1 METFENRLKRFTV
14 QSEREIPLTLLNS
27 IDNYFLPEIRTA
39 REGGFYYLLWLGI
52 HAIIQTI
59 SEMIF
64 SKTSLEGTRFYLEK
78 FVDGPTTDTKFSL
91 IAEQVHELR
100 NIIAHR
106 WLSSLSHFLV
116 IDNRI
121 QEGWRQNGMEITI
134 NPTIFVDQFLS
145 GFGADGRIWGWQEHV
160 SKMDLTIR
168 KYNYIKRWLALD
180 KENQISVAIR
190 KLADCKTLQEVR
202 GQEPAIKK
210 LIFREYKLT

>member
-1 METFENRLKRFTV
+1 METFEDRLKRFTV

-27 IDNYFLPEIRTA
+27 INNNFLPEIRTA
-39 REGGFYYLLWLGI
+39 REHGFYYLPWLGI

-64 SKTSLEGTRFYLEK
+64 GKTGLEGTRFYLEK

-91 IAEQVHELR
+91 IAEYVHELR

-106 WLSSLSHFLV
+106 WFSSLSHFLV
-116 IDNRI
+116 IDDRI
-121 QEGWRQNGMEITI
+121 QEGWRQNGREITI
-134 NPTIFVDQFLS
+134 NPTQFVDQFLG
-145 GFGADGRIWGWQEHV
+145 GFGADDGIWGWQEHV
-160 SKMDLTIR
+160 SEMELTIG

-180 KENQISVAIR
+180 KENHIAVAIR

-210 LIFREYKLT
+210 LIFREYNLT

>member
-1 METFENRLKRFTV
+1 
-14 QSEREIPLTLLNS
+14 
-27 IDNYFLPEIRTA
+27 
-39 REGGFYYLLWLGI
+39 
-52 HAIIQTI
+52 
-59 SEMIF
+59 
-64 SKTSLEGTRFYLEK
+64 
-78 FVDGPTTDTKFSL
+78 
-91 IAEQVHELR
+91 
-100 NIIAHR
+100 
-106 WLSSLSHFLV
+106 
-116 IDNRI
+116 
-121 QEGWRQNGMEITI
+121 MEITI